1 MLRTLFDGGGRVLS
15 RAHITHEFLLLSVRF
30 QAASR
35 ADKDAEVV
43 ISKNLVGGIYRISG
57 TQLTKKLGSSIR
69 MELPKEEKQI
79 DVALSGL
86 MQKEWQLSGGLLALE
101 HFFLKTTFDQ
111 VQGGL
116 DPNKISGLGV
126 DFGHLVRCLLLG
138 NKVAAR
144 KPSLIFS

>member
-1 MLRTLFDGGGRVLS
+1 MTTTHPTLLVAAHGFPAGRRRQKVMLRTLFDGGGRVLS

-43 ISKNLVGGIYRISG
+43 ISKNLVGGIYRTSG

-79 DVALSGL
+79 DKALSGS
-86 MQKEWQLSGGLLALE
+86 MQKE
-101 HFFLKTTFDQ
+101 
-111 VQGGL
+111 
-116 DPNKISGLGV
+116 
-126 DFGHLVRCLLLG
+126 
-138 NKVAAR
+138 
-144 KPSLIFS
+144 